1 MRQVSLHPQLIK
13 AAVALGGGARLG
25 DAEPLRPVRWFVG
38 AGDADFG
45 RSGAASLARS
55 LEKSSVPVIY
65 REYQNVEHMVI
76 VQAALDDVFKFLDDV
91 NRDIK

>member
-1 MRQVSLHPQLIK
+1 MTYHV
-13 AAVALGGGARLG
+13 
-25 DAEPLRPVRWFVG
+25 WF
-38 AGDADFG
+38 AGPPGADFG

-65 REYQNVEHMVI
+65 REYKNVEHMVI
-76 VQAALDDVFKFLDDV
+76 VQAALDDVFSFFDDV